1 MKTVKYVVIRHGSN
15 AFNQPMSS
23 RSVLGVVEAKNKKEA
38 RETAEKKFTF
48 YVNQRCEVICESKAK
63 VSDWNAALESN
74 LQP

>member
-38 RETAEKKFTF
+38 RETAEKSLHSTSTNDVKLF
-48 YVNQRCEVICESKAK
+48 VKAK
-63 VSDWNAALESN
+63 RR
-74 LQP
+74 